1 MELKTKKKIRVMST
15 VLFLLYLLALGYFL
29 FFAEGFGRAIED
41 RGYRYN
47 LEPMKEIMRF
57 WNNRETLGT
66 SAVLLNLAGNVLAFV
81 PFGAILPVLNRH
93 TRGFFRIGLL
103 SLEFSFLMECFQLMF
118 RVGSF
123 DVDDMILNTLGGI
136 TGFLLFAICNGVRR
150 RLYE

>member
-93 TRGFFRIGLL
+93 TRGFFRWSASSLCSGLGA
-103 SLEFSFLMECFQLMF
+103 SMWT
-118 RVGSF
+118 
-123 DVDDMILNTLGGI
+123 I
-136 TGFLLFAICNGVRR
+136 
-150 RLYE
+150 